1 MSQQLELC
9 MMDILKT
16 REKIRDTHE
25 ELSRI
30 EYMYFDLLR
39 KFNKENDSKEQDKI
53 LDLMNDCSISFET
66 LNRILN
72 DRCAD
77 LDEYYSKY
85 NMLLKRECKGLFA
98 RIAEKR
104 EVIKR
109 EKIREIRERNRTHG
123 KDN

>member
-77 LDEYYSKY
+77 LDEYYSKH